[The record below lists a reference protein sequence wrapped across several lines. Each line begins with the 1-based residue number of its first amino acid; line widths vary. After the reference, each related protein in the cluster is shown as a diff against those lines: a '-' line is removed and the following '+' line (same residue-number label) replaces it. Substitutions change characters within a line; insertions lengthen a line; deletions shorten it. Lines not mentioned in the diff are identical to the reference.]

1 MEYETLDNNTNQK
14 KSHQY
19 SNYQQK
25 VFKTVIENENHDRD
39 DFSSMLID
47 LTKKVNIKIAIFLF
61 LLGIF
66 IFSDLFIEM
75 ILSKFNGAVDGTE
88 TTTKGT
94 ILQLLFMSI
103 SYIVIDLLVQG
114 EIL

>member
-1 MEYETLDNNTNQK
+1 MEYETLDGPSQTSRNKGKNSPK
-14 KSHQY
+14 KEPFY
-19 SNYQQK
+19 DDEKN
-25 VFKTVIENENHDRD
+25 INRD

-47 LTKKVNIKIAIFLF
+47 LLKRINFKIAIFLF
-61 LLGIF
+61 LVGIF

-75 ILSKFNGAVDGTE
+75 ILSKFSGAVEGNE

-103 SYIVIDLLVQG
+103 SYIMLDLLVQG
-114 EIL
+114 DIL